1 MSLFEKIKK
10 LYALNHEDDFA
21 YSEAEITYFEELYDF
36 KLPKLLKEYYLSL
49 GNHVALNRNQ
59 IRFYRPR
66 RLWVTEDNFLVFAEK
81 QGEAVWAF
89 NLAEREKEKPPI
101 FRAPDGEMD
110 RVLWQEENLLLDQ
123 FLYAGAMINGV
134 NGALPFRAFSMNEFD
149 DLTAETLSLIESE
162 WTEVTRNEP
171 FQNSR
176 IFTYQ
181 DEDAVVIEYDK
192 ENNPLSISIGT
203 SYSNRF
209 QHLLSILPINWTSIA
224 N

>member
-10 LYALNHEDDFA
+10 LYALNHQDDFA
-21 YSEAEITYFEELYDF
+21 YSEAEVTYFEALYGF

-66 RLWVTEDNFLVFAEK
+66 RLWVTEDNYLVFAEK
-81 QGEAVWAF
+81 QGTIVWAF
-89 NLAEREKEKPPI
+89 NLSEREKEKPKV
-101 FRAPDGEMD
+101 FRALEAEMD
-110 RVLWQEENLLLDQ
+110 RALWQEENLLLDQ

-134 NGALPFRAFSMNEFD
+134 NGALPFRAFGMNEFD
-149 DLTAETLSLIESE
+149 DLTTETLSLIRSE
-162 WTEVTRNEP
+162 WEEVTRNEP

-181 DEDAVVIEYDK
+181 DEDAIVIEYDK

-203 SYSNRF
+203 SNNARF
-209 QHLLSILPINWTSIA
+209 QHLLSTLPINWTSIS